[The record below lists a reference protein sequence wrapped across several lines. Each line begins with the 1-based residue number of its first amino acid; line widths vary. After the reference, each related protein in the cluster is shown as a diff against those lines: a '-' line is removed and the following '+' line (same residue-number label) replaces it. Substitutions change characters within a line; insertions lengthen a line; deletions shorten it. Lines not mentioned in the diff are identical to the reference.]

1 MIGRLPA
8 SSPRKQLA
16 WAYRRAILGA
26 HAEELTMN
34 PPETRYVHSG
44 DVRDRVDARVT
55 VAAGGGE
62 TPIAGTGLQEAVRFC
77 VTLSA

>member
-1 MIGRLPA
+1 
-8 SSPRKQLA
+8 
-16 WAYRRAILGA
+16 
-26 HAEELTMN
+26 MN

-44 DVRDRVDARVT
+44 NVRDRVDARVT
-55 VAAGGGE
+55 RHGLGGGE